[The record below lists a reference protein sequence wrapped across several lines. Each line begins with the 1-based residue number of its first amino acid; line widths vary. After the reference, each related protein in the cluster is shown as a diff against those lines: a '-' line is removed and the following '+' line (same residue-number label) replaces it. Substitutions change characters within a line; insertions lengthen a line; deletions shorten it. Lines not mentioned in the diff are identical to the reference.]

1 MSTKYF
7 LLTKDAGTSIYNIEN
22 DQIIFPNKSRSY
34 LLPSINMSYYHK
46 NGLFESSLME
56 WCRQFCSVEGIFLD
70 IGAHTGTY
78 SISMADCCKTVYAF
92 EPQKMTYYALCGSV
106 ALSNLP
112 NVNCIQTALGSPEQI
127 GKATLNIRSHDGG
140 GSSVC
145 QLNPSEIICQE
156 EISIRTMDS
165 FFEEVPLTDPVSFIK
180 MDVEYN
186 ELNVLRGAVETLKRH
201 NYPKILFEA
210 NTDSSLNKELF
221 EFLEN
226 VLSYNVVNVGGYN
239 NMFLATEKLKN

>member
-7 LLTKDAGTSIYNIEN
+7 ILTKDADVSIDNIEN

-34 LLPSINMSYYHK
+34 LLPSINLSYYNE
-46 NGLFESSLME
+46 NGLFESSIME
-56 WCRQFCSVEGIFLD
+56 WCRQFCSTEGVFLD

-92 EPQKMTYYALCGSV
+92 EPQRMTYYALCGSV
-106 ALSNLP
+106 ALSNLS
-112 NVNCIQTALGSPEQI
+112 NINCIQTALGAPEQI
-127 GKATLNIRSHDGG
+127 GKATLNIRSNDGG

-145 QLNPSEIICQE
+145 QLNPSDIICQE
-156 EISIRTMDS
+156 EIVIKTMDS
-165 FFEEVPLTDPVSFIK
+165 FFGENVLVDPISFIK
-180 MDVEYN
+180 LDVEYN
-186 ELNVLRGAVETLKRH
+186 ELNVLRGAVDTLKLH

-226 VLSYNVVNVGGYN
+226 TLKYRVVNVSGYD
-239 NMFLATEKLKN
+239 NMFLATGHLQI

>member
-1 MSTKYF
+1 
-7 LLTKDAGTSIYNIEN
+7 
-22 DQIIFPNKSRSY
+22 
-34 LLPSINMSYYHK
+34 
-46 NGLFESSLME
+46 
-56 WCRQFCSVEGIFLD
+56 
-70 IGAHTGTY
+70 
-78 SISMADCCKTVYAF
+78 
-92 EPQKMTYYALCGSV
+92 LCGSV

-112 NVNCIQTALGSPEQI
+112 NVHCIQTALGAPDQV

-145 QLNPSEIICQE
+145 QLNPSDIICQE

-165 FFEEVPLTDPVSFIK
+165 FFEEVTLTDPISFIK

-186 ELNVLRGAVETLKRH
+186 ELNVLRGAVETLKRN

-226 VLSYNVVNVGGYN
+226 VLSYDVINVGGYN

>member
-7 LLTKDAGTSIYNIEN
+7 LLTKDAGGPIYNIEN

-34 LLPSINMSYYHK
+34 LLPSINMSHYNK

-56 WCRQFCSVEGIFLD
+56 WCRQFCSVDGIFLD

-78 SISMADCCKTVYAF
+78 SISLADCCKTIYAF

-106 ALSNLP
+106 ALSDLP
-112 NVNCIQTALGSPEQI
+112 NINCIQTALGSPDQV

-145 QLNPSEIICQE
+145 ELNPSEIICQE
-156 EISIRTMDS
+156 EIIIRTMDS
-165 FFEEVPLTDPVSFIK
+165 FFKEVVLTNPICFIK

-186 ELNVLRGAVETLKRH
+186 ELNVLRGAVETLRH
-201 NYPKILFEA
+201 NNYPNILLEA
-210 NTDSSLNKELF
+210 NTDSSMNKELF
-221 EFLEN
+221 DFLEN
-226 VLSYNVVNVGGYN
+226 VLTYNVINVEGYA
-239 NMFLATEKLKN
+239 NMFLATKKV

>member
-7 LLTKDAGTSIYNIEN
+7 ILTKDADVSIDNIEN

-34 LLPSINMSYYHK
+34 LLPSINLSYYNE
-46 NGLFESSLME
+46 NGLFESSIME
-56 WCRQFCSVEGIFLD
+56 WCRQFCSTEGVFLD

-92 EPQKMTYYALCGSV
+92 EPQRMTYYALCGSV
-106 ALSNLP
+106 ALSNST
-112 NVNCIQTALGSPEQI
+112 NINCIQTALGAPEQV

-145 QLNPSEIICQE
+145 QLNPSDIICKE
-156 EISIRTMDS
+156 EIVIRTFDS
-165 FFEEVPLTDPVSFIK
+165 FFEETELVDPISFIK

-186 ELNVLRGAVETLKRH
+186 ELNVLRGAVNTLKKH

-210 NTDSSLNKELF
+210 NTDSSLNNELF

-226 VLSYNVVNVGGYN
+226 TLAYRIVSVSGYS
-239 NMFLATEKLKN
+239 NMFLAIEQLQN